1 MDIEP
6 MPMGD
11 RKTLELIQN
20 NEIEKRNSRK
30 SNVNRSTIFEFL
42 YFWFIFFLTV
52 SFFFDLTVYF
62 YFYQEKI
69 NILNNYNS
77 VTFYLRIISD
87 SLFIAPLLIYIRV
100 ALTKNMKNYI
110 LGIFIFFPQFILNII
125 TIIKIFNQL
134 ENENESK
141 ENTIPNNNNTDIN
154 NEKELIYMFLSNFV
168 NNGTNDNETDVP
180 KISPDTQ
187 KTLLKLSPIINIIIY
202 TITVVLTYLKIY
214 KNF

>member
-20 NEIEKRNSRK
+20 NEIEKRDSRK

-42 YFWFIFFLTV
+42 YFWFIFFLSA

-62 YFYQEKI
+62 CFYQEKV

-77 VTFYLRIISD
+77 ITFYLRIISD
-87 SLFIAPLLIYIRV
+87 ALFIAPLLIYIRV
-100 ALTKNMKNYI
+100 ALTKNIKNYI
-110 LGIFIFFPQFILNII
+110 LGIFIFLPQFILNII
-125 TIIKIFNQL
+125 TIIKIFNQS
-134 ENENESK
+134 ENEKENK

-154 NEKELIYMFLSNFV
+154 NEQELIYMFLSNFM
-168 NNGTNDNETDVP
+168 NNGNNDDLKDEP
-180 KISPDTQ
+180 KMSSDTQ
-187 KTLLKLSPIINIIIY
+187 RTLLKLSPVINIVIY
-202 TITVVLTYLKIY
+202 TITIALTYLKIY